1 MTMRIGIYGMLAG
14 LAFAAATVS
23 AWGNETPELVPVTQR
38 FASADVQEEPNFQRH
53 VSPLFGRLGCNG
65 RSCHGSFQGR
75 GGFRLSLFGYDFK
88 ADHEALLAADSPRV
102 DVKNPLE
109 SLILSKPTDADMHEG
124 GQRYKKDTWQ
134 YHVFRRWIEAGA
146 KYSDE
151 EHQKLVRLEVTPPEL
166 QFSKS
171 GETAQ
176 LKAVAVWPD
185 GTREDVTP
193 LCRFH
198 SNSDQVAKI
207 TDTGLV
213 TATDQGDTHLV
224 VFYDN
229 AVVPIPVIRPVS
241 DKVGDKYPQV
251 ATNNKVDELVLDK
264 LRKLG
269 VVPSDLCT
277 DAEFLRRVYLDLT
290 GTLPTAAE
298 VEAFLT
304 DESPSK
310 RSAKIDELLAT
321 PAYVAWWT
329 TKLCDITG
337 NNDRQLNQVNQGLQG
352 SASQGWYDWIY
363 KRVEENVPYDQIA
376 EGIVVSKSRRDGQSY
391 ADYCKEMSDIY
402 HPDSDKKMADRPTMP
417 YYWARTNLRQPEER
431 AIGFAYT
438 FLGIRIQCAQCHK
451 HPFDQWSKSDFDAFK
466 GFFPSVTVGV
476 TGARDKESQEQYR
489 QILAE
494 LGIEPGKRMNG
505 NEIRRMYAEKI
516 KEGKTIPFAEV
527 YVNQQQPNPNRRP
540 NNNRRNQPVS
550 VPSARV
556 LGGDSLDLT
565 KTDDARKLLM
575 EWLRSKENPYFA
587 PAFVNR
593 VWASYFNVGIVQPPD
608 DMSLANP
615 PSNKPL
621 LDYLAQGFNEH
632 GFDMKWVHREILNSR
647 SYQLSWQPNET
658 NAKDERNFSRAVPR
672 RLPAEVAYDAIQMA
686 TASDAKA
693 ATMLTDVKNRAIG
706 IPAANA
712 RGGQGTTGFALQ
724 IFGRS
729 IRESN
734 CDCDR
739 SMEASLLQTVFLQ
752 NDFQVLSAISGGR
765 DTWIDQISRQLLG
778 VPAQGNAPQGNDQ
791 NRRRDIAQLEQ
802 RLKRAKESGDEQQV
816 QRIES
821 RLAQL
826 QPGRKAEDKKPAEPG
841 SPEQSAKL
849 VKQAYLR
856 TLSRYPT
863 AEEMDRCH
871 QFLASSANPVEGA
884 KGLLWTLVNTKEF
897 IVNH

>member
-1 MTMRIGIYGMLAG
+1 MRIGIYGMLGA
-14 LAFAAATVS
+14 LAFAATTVS
-23 AWGNETPELVPVTQR
+23 AWGDEMPELAPVTQR
-38 FASADVQEEPNFQRH
+38 FANADVQDEPNFQRH

-75 GGFRLSLFGYDFK
+75 GGFRLSLFGYDFQ

-146 KYSDE
+146 KFAAEDV
-151 EHQKLVRLEVTPPEL
+151 QKLVRLEVTPPEI
-166 QFSKS
+166 QFTKS
-171 GETAQ
+171 GETVQ
-176 LKAVAVWPD
+176 MKAVAVWPD

-193 LCRFH
+193 LCRFQ
-198 SNSDQVAKI
+198 SNSEQVAKV

-213 TATDQGDTHLV
+213 AATDQGDTHLV
-224 VFYDN
+224 VYYDN

-241 DKVGDKYPQV
+241 DQFGDKYPQV
-251 ATNNKVDELVLDK
+251 ATNNKVDELVVEK
-264 LRKLG
+264 LKKLG

-290 GTLPTAAE
+290 GTLPTVAE
-298 VEAFLT
+298 VEAFLA
-304 DESPSK
+304 DESPTK
-310 RSAKIDELLAT
+310 RSAKIDQLLET

-329 TKLCDITG
+329 TKLNDYTG
-337 NNDRQLNQVNQGLQG
+337 NNDRQLNQVNQGLTG
-352 SASQGWYDWIY
+352 SATQAWYDWIY
-363 KRVEENVPYDQIA
+363 KRVAENMPFDQLA
-376 EGIVVSKSRRDGQSY
+376 EGIIVSKSRRDGQSY
-391 ADYCKEMSDIY
+391 AEYCKEMSELY
-402 HPDSDKKMADRPTMP
+402 HPDSDKKFADRPTMP
-417 YYWARTNLRQPEER
+417 YFWARQNLRQPEER

-451 HPFDQWSKSDFDAFK
+451 HPFDQWSKADFDAFK
-466 GFFPSVTVGV
+466 GFFPAVTVGV
-476 TGARDKESQEQYR
+476 TGARDQESQQQYR
-489 QILAE
+489 EMLAE

-527 YVNQQQPNPNRRP
+527 YVNQRPANQNRRP
-540 NNNRRNQPVS
+540 NNNNRRPQPVS

-556 LGGDSLDLT
+556 LGGDTLNLT
-565 KTDDARKLLM
+565 QTDDARKLLM
-575 EWLRSKENPYFA
+575 EWLRSKDNPYFA
-587 PAFVNR
+587 PAYVNR

-621 LDYLAQGFNEH
+621 LDYLGKGFIEH

-647 SYQLSWQPNET
+647 TYQLSWMPNET

-686 TASDAKA
+686 TASDTRA
-693 ATMLTDVKNRAIG
+693 ATMLTDVKSRAIG
-706 IPAANA
+706 IPGANA
-712 RGGQGTTGFALQ
+712 RGGQGQSGFALTV
-724 IFGRS
+724 FGRS

-752 NDFQVLSAISGGR
+752 NDFQVLAAISGGR
-765 DTWIDQISRQLLG
+765 DTWIDQISRQIRG
-778 VPAQGNAPQGNDQ
+778 VPADGNGPQGDER

-802 RLKRAKESGDEQQV
+802 RLKRAKESGDEEQIK
-816 QRIES
+816 RIES

-826 QPGRKAEDKKPAEPG
+826 EPQRKPDDKKPAEPA
-841 SPEQSAKL
+841 SPEQSANL

-863 AEEMDRCH
+863 AAEMDRCH
-871 QFLASSANPVEGA
+871 QFLAASANPVEGA

>member
-1 MTMRIGIYGMLAG
+1 
-14 LAFAAATVS
+14 
-23 AWGNETPELVPVTQR
+23 
-38 FASADVQEEPNFQRH
+38 
-53 VSPLFGRLGCNG
+53 
-65 RSCHGSFQGR
+65 
-75 GGFRLSLFGYDFK
+75 
-88 ADHEALLAADSPRV
+88 
-102 DVKNPLE
+102 
-109 SLILSKPTDADMHEG
+109 
-124 GQRYKKDTWQ
+124 
-134 YHVFRRWIEAGA
+134 
-146 KYSDE
+146 
-151 EHQKLVRLEVTPPEL
+151 
-166 QFSKS
+166 
-171 GETAQ
+171 
-176 LKAVAVWPD
+176 
-185 GTREDVTP
+185 
-193 LCRFH
+193 
-198 SNSDQVAKI
+198 
-207 TDTGLV
+207 
-213 TATDQGDTHLV
+213 
-224 VFYDN
+224 
-229 AVVPIPVIRPVS
+229 
-241 DKVGDKYPQV
+241 
-251 ATNNKVDELVLDK
+251 
-264 LRKLG
+264 
-269 VVPSDLCT
+269 
-277 DAEFLRRVYLDLT
+277 
-290 GTLPTAAE
+290 
-298 VEAFLT
+298 
-304 DESPSK
+304 
-310 RSAKIDELLAT
+310 
-321 PAYVAWWT
+321 
-329 TKLCDITG
+329 
-337 NNDRQLNQVNQGLQG
+337 
-352 SASQGWYDWIY
+352 
-363 KRVEENVPYDQIA
+363 
-376 EGIVVSKSRRDGQSY
+376 
-391 ADYCKEMSDIY
+391 
-402 HPDSDKKMADRPTMP
+402 
-417 YYWARTNLRQPEER
+417 
-431 AIGFAYT
+431 
-438 FLGIRIQCAQCHK
+438 
-451 HPFDQWSKSDFDAFK
+451 
-466 GFFPSVTVGV
+466 
-476 TGARDKESQEQYR
+476 
-489 QILAE
+489 
-494 LGIEPGKRMNG
+494 
-505 NEIRRMYAEKI
+505 
-516 KEGKTIPFAEV
+516 
-527 YVNQQQPNPNRRP
+527 
-540 NNNRRNQPVS
+540 
-550 VPSARV
+550 V

-739 SMEASLLQTVFLQ
+739 SMEDSLLQTVFLQ